1 MCINTKQQKEE
12 LIEVSNCLQ
21 YLEETG
27 WSDLIDSR
35 YENQVTGELMKQFP
49 NITDDVLV
57 RVLNLVLV

>member
-21 YLEETG
+21 YLEEAG
-27 WSDLIDSR
+27 WSDLIDSS

-57 RVLNLVLV
+57 IVLNLVLV

>member
-1 MCINTKQQKEE
+1 MCIKTKQQEE
-12 LIEVSNCLQ
+12 FIAVSNCLR

-35 YENQVTGELMKQFP
+35 WEDKVVEELRQQFP
-49 NITDDVLV
+49 DITDEVLV

>member
-21 YLEETG
+21 YLEEAG

-57 RVLNLVLV
+57 RVLNLVLA

>member
-12 LIEVSNCLQ
+12 LNEVSKCLQ
-21 YLEETG
+21 YLEDAG

-35 YENQVTGELMKQFP
+35 WKNQVTDELMKQFP
-49 NITDDVLV
+49 NISDEVLA

>member
-12 LIEVSNCLQ
+12 LNEVSKCLQ
-21 YLEETG
+21 YLEDAG

-35 YENQVTGELMKQFP
+35 YKNQVTDELIKQFP
-49 NITDDVLV
+49 NISDEVLT

>member
-12 LIEVSNCLQ
+12 LKEVSKCLQ
-21 YLEETG
+21 YLENAG

-35 YENQVTGELMKQFP
+35 YENQVTDELMKQFP
-49 NITDDVLV
+49 NISDDVLA

>member
-21 YLEETG
+21 YLEEAG
-27 WSDLIDSR
+27 WSDLIDSS